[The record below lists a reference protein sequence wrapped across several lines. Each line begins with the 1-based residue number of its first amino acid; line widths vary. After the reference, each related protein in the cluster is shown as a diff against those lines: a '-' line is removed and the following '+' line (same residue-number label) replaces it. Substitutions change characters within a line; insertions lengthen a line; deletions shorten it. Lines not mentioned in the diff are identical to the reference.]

1 MRLRLTTRP
10 SWPELRARLAEALPT
25 TFPSTAFDL
34 ADETAPPAVSWFEG
48 PAEGTVAATVGDVP
62 GWRVESVLLGPDPD
76 APRALTPLRL
86 VRSFSDRAWAL
97 AVVRF
102 QACDVRPFDRA
113 RPGAA
118 EKLWAI
124 LEEDDPTAARWPLVE
139 AITDLL
145 VAEPEP
151 EGADGPPATA
161 GADYWAWK
169 LQAVG
174 YDRLWSRA
182 WATADL

>member
-10 SWPELRARLAEALPT
+10 SWPELRARLADALPPA
-25 TFPSTAFDL
+25 FPSTEFALSDD
-34 ADETAPPAVSWFEG
+34 AATPEVSWHEG
-48 PAEGTVAATVGDVP
+48 PAEGSVAAAVGDVP

-76 APRALTPLRL
+76 AANALTPLRL
-86 VRSFSDRAWAL
+86 ARSFSDRAWAL

-102 QACDVRPFDRA
+102 QACDVRPFDRT

-124 LEEDDPTAARWPLVE
+124 LEEDDPTAPRWPLVE

-145 VAEPEP
+145 VADPEP
-151 EGADGPPATA
+151 VGPPAGGTE
-161 GADYWAWK
+161 ADHWSWK
-169 LQAVG
+169 LQAIG

-182 WATADL
+182 WATAAL